1 MVLIGYVEC
10 RLKERLMGRR
20 KLPDTME
27 TVSVRLPK
35 AVVDEIDGYLADMRA
50 EAPFLML
57 NRADAIRQLL
67 AIGLKFEKK

>member
-1 MVLIGYVEC
+1 
-10 RLKERLMGRR
+10 MGRP

-35 AVVDEIDGYLADMRA
+35 AVVDEIDAYLSNMRG

-67 AIGLKFEKK
+67 AIALNFEKSGRAR

>member
-1 MVLIGYVEC
+1 
-10 RLKERLMGRR
+10 MGRP

-27 TVSVRLPK
+27 TVSVRLPR
-35 AVVDEIDGYLADMRA
+35 AVVEEIDIYLARMRD

-67 AIGLKFEKK
+67 AIGIKSEKIK